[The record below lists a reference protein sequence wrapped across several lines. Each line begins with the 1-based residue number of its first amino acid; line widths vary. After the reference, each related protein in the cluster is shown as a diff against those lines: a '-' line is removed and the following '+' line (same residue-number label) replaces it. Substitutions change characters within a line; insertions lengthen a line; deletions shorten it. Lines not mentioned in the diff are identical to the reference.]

1 MIDVLSDEELFL
13 PHMRKWADEATK
25 TAVWE
30 VYKFIHVNTVAPFG
44 TFRTK
49 IRKWK
54 KMSTMKLSSV
64 TWQTILIS
72 TILSGYVPA
81 YKVQSW
87 ISSHIRKSTM
97 DMFPQREL

>member
-1 MIDVLSDEELFL
+1 MEKD
-13 PHMRKWADEATK
+13 
-25 TAVWE
+25 
-30 VYKFIHVNTVAPFG
+30 
-44 TFRTK
+44 
-49 IRKWK
+49 
-54 KMSTMKLSSV
+54 STMKLSSV

-97 DMFPQREL
+97 DMFPQRELSKKGKWKLSFDSYEFLSKHVEVIVLMTRIGSGDRK